1 MKSAV
6 KVMERVFWDANG
18 IIFIDYGEKGR
29 KLYEEYYSSLLAQ
42 LGKEIKK
49 KYPYLVMKKALHHQ
63 DNACVH
69 ACGRKE
75 I

>member
-1 MKSAV
+1 MNFLRV
-6 KVMERVFWDANG
+6 VITILHEELFMEN
-18 IIFIDYGEKGR
+18 
-29 KLYEEYYSSLLAQ
+29 LSSSLLAQ